1 MFGSGYAWLVLDC
14 GKLKI
19 VTTANQ
25 DTPLPQRQCPVLTI
39 DVWEHAY
46 YLKHYNVRA
55 DYIAGW
61 FHVVNWTQAEENY
74 RRCLA
79 CPDCCD

>member
-25 DTPLPQRQCPVLTI
+25 GTPLPKRQCPVLTI

-46 YLKHYNVRA
+46 YFKHYNVRA